1 LDKKLKKTKNVRTSF
16 DLTSASTALTGT
28 ILSTT
33 GSGQSAANA
42 GKILPSV
49 GLALVP
55 VKETA
60 APNKNIEQNQASLI
74 RSSIK
79 RLEYMIYDYSLVGE
93 KDPGITAKTNKLKE
107 ELKQSQLQL
116 IDVPVDITQEM
127 TEEELNNYFNSP
139 KVNKKYR
146 LKGK

>member
-1 LDKKLKKTKNVRTSF
+1 
-16 DLTSASTALTGT
+16 
-28 ILSTT
+28 
-33 GSGQSAANA
+33 
-42 GKILPSV
+42 
-49 GLALVP
+49 ALVP
-55 VKETA
+55 VKETT

-79 RLEYMIYDYSLVGE
+79 RLEYMVYDYSLVGE
-93 KDPGITAKTNKLKE
+93 KDPAITTKTNKLKE

-116 IDVPVDITQEM
+116 IDVPVDITNDM

-146 LKGK
+146 LKG